1 MRRVLRVALIVIGV
15 LVVLLA
21 IAPFVISVDR
31 FRPIIEEKA
40 SAVLGRSVHLGRLSL
55 SLLSGSLSAEDLAIG
70 DDPAFSESPFLTAK
84 SLKVGV
90 EILPLLFSRTLNV
103 TGVTIDTPEV
113 TLLRTPAGQW
123 NFASLASL
131 GGKSD
136 AAQTQAAPDFSIKKI
151 ELVNGRIVVA
161 RKGSEKRSTYDH
173 VAITASDVSMAA
185 AFPVTLS
192 ADLPSGGTLTLDGRA
207 GPVDRRDASLSP
219 LSAKLIVKSLNLAMT
234 GFLDG
239 SAGLGGIVDLD
250 SAFESRSGEAT
261 VKGTATLSKAL
272 LVAGGSPAG
281 VPVTVTFDTIY
292 NLKSSVGVLNPSVL
306 AIGKAAARLN
316 GTYNTAAETTLV
328 QVRMRASDMPASDLQ
343 AFLPA
348 LNLTLPKGSSL
359 QAGSLSTDLQIA
371 GPVNRLVVTG
381 NVGMLGAKLAG
392 FDLGARMSTV
402 AALAGY
408 KTGKDLDI
416 EKLTTDL
423 RVAPNGIEAANFV
436 LVVPGLGNLTGAG
449 TVDAKNGLDFKMV
462 AALTT
467 AAGATAAGGSAA
479 APASSP
485 AAGSAAGPTQPASGG
500 LAGLAG
506 KLGFGDKLAS
516 LGDKAGTVGNL
527 ARKYAGATCTGGMTV
542 PFQVKGTTADPK
554 FVPDVGGLAASLLKT
569 KLGCL

>member
-1 MRRVLRVALIVIGV
+1 MRRVLRIALIVIGV

-31 FRPIIEEKA
+31 FRPTIEERA
-40 SAVLGRSVHLGRLSL
+40 SAALGRSVHLGRLSL

-90 EILPLLFSRTLNV
+90 ELLPLLLSRTLNV

-123 NFASLASL
+123 NFASLANL
-131 GGKSD
+131 GGKSNTSE
-136 AAQTQAAPDFSIKKI
+136 TQAAPDFSIKKI

-173 VAITASDVSMAA
+173 VAISAADVSMAA
-185 AFPVTLS
+185 AFPVILS

-207 GPVDRRDASLSP
+207 GPVDRRDASLTP
-219 LSAKLIVKSLNLAMT
+219 MSAKLVVKSLNLATT
-234 GFLDG
+234 GFLDA

-250 SAFESRSGEAT
+250 STFESRSGEAT

-281 VPVTVTFDTIY
+281 VPVTVTFDTKY

-306 AIGKAAARLN
+306 AIGKAAARLS

-328 QVRMRASDMPASDLQ
+328 QVTMRASDMPASDLQ

-348 LNLTLPKGSSL
+348 LNLTLPRGSSL
-359 QAGSLSTDLQIA
+359 QAGSLNTDLQIA
-371 GPVNRLVVTG
+371 GPVNKLVITG
-381 NVGMLGAKLAG
+381 NVGMLSAKLAG
-392 FDLGARMSTV
+392 FDLGSKMSAV
-402 AALAGY
+402 AALAGF
-408 KTGKDLDI
+408 KSGKDLEI

-436 LVVPGLGNLTGAG
+436 VVVPGLGNLTGAG

-462 AALTT
+462 AVLLKPAS
-467 AAGATAAGGSAA
+467 APAA
-479 APASSP
+479 APTPAASP
-485 AAGSAAGPTQPASGG
+485 APKASGG
-500 LAGLAG
+500 LAGLGGLGA
-506 KLGFGDKLAS
+506 KLGS
-516 LGDKAGTVGNL
+516 LGGIVSKAT
-527 ARKYAGATCTGGMTV
+527 GATCQGGLTV
-542 PFQVKGTTADPK
+542 PFLVKGTTTDPK
-554 FVPDVGGLAASLLKT
+554 FVPDVGGLAAATLKS